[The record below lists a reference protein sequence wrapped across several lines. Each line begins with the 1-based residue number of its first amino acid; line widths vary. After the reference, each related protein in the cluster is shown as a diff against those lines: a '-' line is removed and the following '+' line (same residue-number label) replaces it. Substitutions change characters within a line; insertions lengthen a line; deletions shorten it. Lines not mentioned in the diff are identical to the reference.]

1 MTIINSIYT
10 ELSIG
15 YIMLCRLAYAL
26 CGKIQIISTQILTPI
41 DESTV
46 TSIVITPEM
55 WPSSV
60 WDWKASCI
68 YHYRMHHD
76 HSTTVVIK

>member
-1 MTIINSIYT
+1 VTIIHSIYT

-26 CGKIQIISTQILTPI
+26 CGKIQIGLISTQILTPI

-46 TSIVITPEM
+46 T
-55 WPSSV
+55 
-60 WDWKASCI
+60 A
-68 YHYRMHHD
+68 
-76 HSTTVVIK
+76 